1 MGNVRRLIGLA
12 ATLVAAAVLA
22 GAGPQAEPTVVRSDD
37 GHFILRIAGID
48 RPERINRMHG
58 FDLMLVTPTGEP
70 VTGASIGLTGERRS
84 TTNPL
89 PTMPQITP
97 AGGAGRYRAEGL
109 RFHMP
114 GEWWLAF
121 DIRFAHIRDR
131 ATLAV
136 EVK

>member
-12 ATLVAAAVLA
+12 AAIVAAAALI
-22 GAGPQAEPTVVRSDD
+22 GAAPQAEPTIVRSEA
-37 GHFILRIAGID
+37 GRFILRIVGID
-48 RPERINRMHG
+48 RPERINHMHG
-58 FDLMLVTPTGEP
+58 FDLMLATPAGEP

-84 TTNPL
+84 TANPL
-89 PTMPQITP
+89 PTMPLIAP
-97 AGGAGRYRAEGL
+97 AAGAGRYRAEGL

-114 GEWWLAF
+114 GEWRLVF